1 MTHVVVVVVQ
11 FRCVYSPMQLVVAM
25 FAVVAVVVVVV
36 MAVVVVVVVVLILCA
51 S

>member
-11 FRCVYSPMQLVVAM
+11 FRCVYSPMHLVVAM

-36 MAVVVVVVVVLILCA
+36 MAVVVVVVVLMLCA